1 MAPEPS
7 RPPSTADVTRAYIDE
22 HPSIRDAL
30 QEDIVN
36 FAFLARKIQTERG
49 LRNEEAIEI
58 ALRRYQ
64 QEVRRQTPDT
74 ERVLQVL
81 RDSRLEV
88 HNRVALVRIKEDW
101 QVLDRLYQIGR
112 GLLPEL
118 KRRGVF
124 QIYQGTRA
132 LTILCEDDLLS
143 VLLEAIPPKNVL
155 DVERGLASVVLRSDP
170 SVAEIPGVMAHLA
183 DVLFQRGINCR
194 DTVSVHTDSLFV
206 FREEEVL
213 EGMSALSTL
222 LSGENAPVEP
232 GRPSPGGSRRPAHQV

>member
-1 MAPEPS
+1 PLRRQQVHPSGAVLGVPSAPEPS

-155 DVERGLASVVLRSDP
+155 DVERGL
-170 SVAEIPGVMAHLA
+170 
-183 DVLFQRGINCR
+183 
-194 DTVSVHTDSLFV
+194 
-206 FREEEVL
+206 
-213 EGMSALSTL
+213 
-222 LSGENAPVEP
+222 
-232 GRPSPGGSRRPAHQV
+232 

>member
-1 MAPEPS
+1 M
-7 RPPSTADVTRAYIDE
+7 TRAYIDE

-30 QEDIVN
+30 REDIVN

-49 LRNEEAIEI
+49 IRNEEAIEI

-64 QEVRRQTPDT
+64 QEVRRLTPDT
-74 ERVLQVL
+74 DRVLQVL
-81 RDSRLEV
+81 RNSRLEV

-101 QVLDRLYQIGR
+101 QILDRLYQIGR

-118 KRRGVF
+118 RRRGVF

-132 LTILCEDDLLS
+132 MTILCEDDLLS
-143 VLLEAIPPKNVL
+143 VLLEAIPPANVMG
-155 DVERGLASVVLRSDP
+155 VERSLASVVLRSDP

-183 DVLFQRGINCR
+183 DLLFQRGINCR

-206 FREEEVL
+206 FREAEVL
-213 EGMSALSTL
+213 DGISALSTL
-222 LSGENAPVEP
+222 LSAEVSPSVAARGGP
-232 GRPSPGGSRRPAHQV
+232 GKPRRPTHQA

>member
-1 MAPEPS
+1 M
-7 RPPSTADVTRAYIDE
+7 TRAYIEE

-30 QEDIVN
+30 REDIVN

-49 LRNEEAIEI
+49 LRHEEAIEI

-64 QEVRRQTPDT
+64 QEAGRRTPDAERVRR
-74 ERVLQVL
+74 VL
-81 RDSRLEV
+81 RESRLEV

-101 QVLDRLYQIGR
+101 QILDRLYQIGR

-118 KRRGVF
+118 RRRGVF
-124 QIYQGTRA
+124 QLYQGPRA
-132 LTILCEDDLLS
+132 LTILCDDDLLS
-143 VLLEAIPPKNVL
+143 VLLEAIPPQNVL
-155 DVERGLASVVLRSDP
+155 DVERGLASIVVRSDA
-170 SVAEIPGVMAHLA
+170 SVAEIPGVMAFLA

-213 EGMSALSTL
+213 GGMAALSTL
-222 LSGENAPVEP
+222 LSEGEGSEAAGSAGSAEGGPRR
-232 GRPSPGGSRRPAHQV
+232 RPSHA